1 MSQPNPF
8 IPSLEAIEHQD
19 QAFFKELA
27 AAFRPMCLNK
37 LKVSDIELHSD
48 SLAKI
53 QRLLKARMNIQVNLK
68 IEPTSIPNAWVF
80 PPMLSKNHSMYQD
93 WLKDWLTNEDG
104 LKALKAANDKKAL
117 ATLDRKKVWVTG
129 FFASTAHEVRVTLG
143 ILNMCSGEEVA
154 AIFLHEIGHLWSYF
168 EFLTLT
174 AKTNAALRTVRK
186 EFLQC
191 EDAEQKVALVS
202 SANSTYGF
210 SDAEISK
217 LRKELSVENVEV
229 AVLNSIVRES
239 YSELGFSL
247 YDQRAWE
254 FSSDQFSTRM
264 GGGAYVVAGLDKMH
278 REFSDPS
285 YQSLYAH
292 TVSMGIKTALFI
304 SLSVASVGLF
314 PLLVFLMG
322 DPFCE
327 GETYDRPGER
337 FTRVRHEMIAAL
349 RNPSVSKEMSQRMIE
364 DIRTIDSTLKDIVD
378 RHGLRYYL
386 WAAISPG
393 ARRRRNQ
400 VKVEQALE
408 RLANND
414 LYIAAA
420 DLKHR

>member
-37 LKVSDIELHSD
+37 LQVSDIEFHSD
-48 SLAKI
+48 SLTKI
-53 QRLLKARMNIQVNLK
+53 QRLLKARTNIQINLK
-68 IEPTSIPNAWVF
+68 IEPTSTPNAWVF

-104 LKALKAANDKKAL
+104 AKAIKAANDKKAR
-117 ATLDRKKVWVTG
+117 ASLDRKKVWVTG
-129 FFASTAHEVRVTLG
+129 FFSAMTYEVCVTRG

-191 EDAEQKVALVS
+191 EDSEQKVALVS
-202 SANSTYGF
+202 SVNSTYGF
-210 SDAEISK
+210 SQAEIDR
-217 LRKELSVENVEV
+217 LRKELSVENVEI
-229 AVLNSIVRES
+229 AVLNSMVRES

-264 GGGAYVVAGLDKMH
+264 GGGAYVVSGLDKMH
-278 REFSDPS
+278 REFGDPA
-285 YQSLYAH
+285 YLSLFAH
-292 TVSMGIKTALFI
+292 TVNMSIKVVLSI
-304 SLSVASVGLF
+304 YLSVATVGLF
-314 PLLVFLMG
+314 PLILMLMG

-349 RNPSVSKEMSQRMIE
+349 RNPSVSKEMAQRMIE
-364 DIRTIDSTLKDIVD
+364 DIRGIDATLKDIVD
-378 RHGLRYYL
+378 RHGARYYF